1 MRRHLA
7 PRRINHANLLRDV
20 ENHRLLK
27 DDIVPCTTS
36 RITCKENTLVS
47 PISKGRATREPE
59 GLNIAYNHRN
69 MKERPLS
76 ADLHRTNYI
85 PRAEWHPINQVSRT
99 TKQQWRAR
107 GSNQEV
113 GSTITKA
120 QVEVQRI
127 KAHAGQDKPGVAT
140 SKMLGNRNGKQDTT
154 RHRNAAKSRN
164 RQPNRGHVTCAKGRG
179 HKRRRD
185 GATVDQIKA
194 RIKRRTKRTRKSP
207 PYPTQVAMPCT
218 TGRGHPTVQE
228 TAGRRQQRAGGRHG

>member
-36 RITCKENTLVS
+36 RSTCKENTLVS

-107 GSNQEV
+107 GSSQEV
-113 GSTITKA
+113 GSTIKKA

-127 KAHAGQDKPGVAT
+127 KGKCRSGQT
-140 SKMLGNRNGKQDTT
+140 
-154 RHRNAAKSRN
+154 
-164 RQPNRGHVTCAKGRG
+164 
-179 HKRRRD
+179 
-185 GATVDQIKA
+185 
-194 RIKRRTKRTRKSP
+194 
-207 PYPTQVAMPCT
+207 
-218 TGRGHPTVQE
+218 
-228 TAGRRQQRAGGRHG
+228 GGRHTQDAGQPPRRARHNKTPETQQRVDTANQTVAT